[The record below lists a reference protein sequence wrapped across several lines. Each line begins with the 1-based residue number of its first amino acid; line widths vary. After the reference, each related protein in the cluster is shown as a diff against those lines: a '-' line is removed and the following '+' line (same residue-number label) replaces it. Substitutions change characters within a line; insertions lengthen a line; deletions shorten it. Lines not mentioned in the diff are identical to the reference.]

1 MDVLEFDFYNRLKQ
15 DYLAHKSLFVAFDY
29 DNTVFDYHSQGI
41 NYEPIVELLRICKS
55 YGFTLIL
62 FTGNE
67 GEKLDVIKQDLIE
80 RDIPFDLIN
89 ENPLMKTRKP
99 YYNIL
104 LDDRAGLKESYNN
117 LKRLIDEIRNKEI

>member
-1 MDVLEFDFYNRLKQ
+1 MDVLEFDFYNRLKL

-41 NYEPIVELLRICKS
+41 NYEAIVELLRICKS
-55 YGFTLIL
+55 YGFILIL

-67 GEKLDVIKQDLIE
+67 GEKLDVIKQDLID

-117 LKRLIDEIRNKEI
+117 LKRLTDEIRNKKI